1 MYQALYRAYR
11 PRTFSEVVGQQQ
23 VTETL
28 KNEIARGRVGH
39 AYLFTGSRGTGKT
52 TCSKILAKAVNCPNQ
67 KDGEPCG
74 VCDICR
80 GIDDGS
86 VLDVTEIDA
95 ASNNGVDN
103 IRQLREEA
111 SFTPAQTKYRVYIID
126 ETHMLSTGAFN
137 ALLKIMEEPP
147 EHVIFILATTEV
159 HKIPATIL
167 SRCQRFDFRRI
178 RPEVIEGRLQEVC
191 AREGIQLEP
200 DAARR
205 IARLSE
211 GGMRD
216 ALSLLDVCR
225 SYGETVT
232 VQVVD
237 QAAGLAMQDS
247 LFAMGQAV
255 LEHNIP
261 AVLDT
266 IDQLH
271 EASVD
276 FEKMT
281 TQLIGHYRGL
291 MMARALKEP
300 ERFVLGMEEDLDRL
314 RQQAAQY
321 SMEQILTCLT
331 VLQDAL
337 SRMSRTAQTRVELE
351 MALIRLCTPQTAA
364 APSAPAASGAA
375 PSGPAWEGVLA
386 RLEAVERELSRLKA
400 APPSAPAQAQT
411 QPKAEAE
418 PSAKEEP
425 KPAAAAFVEAPQVEL
440 TQVEPFGPWAQV
452 LEELRR
458 TNKALSGALVDAG
471 AYLHR
476 DIVLI
481 DCQDP
486 FFLELIRNNDFAKKS
501 IHDALIQA
509 AGRDYRIGPLRRD
522 KYRPADAAA
531 PDPLEQMI
539 QSASQQGVEVQVE
552 E

>member
-1 MYQALYRAYR
+1 MYQALYRTYR

-111 SFTPAQTKYRVYIID
+111 NFTPAQTKYRVYIID

-178 RPEVIEGRLQEVC
+178 RPEVIQARLQEVC
-191 AREGIQLEP
+191 AREGIALEE

-232 VQVVD
+232 TQVVD

-247 LFAMGQAV
+247 LFAIGQAV
-255 LEHNIP
+255 LERNIP
-261 AVLDT
+261 AVLET

-276 FEKMT
+276 FEKMA

-291 MMARALKEP
+291 MMARALQQP
-300 ERFVLGMEEDLDRL
+300 ERFVLGMEEDLERL
-314 RQQAAQY
+314 RQQARLY
-321 SMEQILTCLT
+321 SMEQILSCLT

-351 MALIRLCTPQTAA
+351 MALIRLCTPDPSGNTPA
-364 APSAPAASGAA
+364 APSASAA
-375 PSGPAWEGVLA
+375 PAGPAWDALCA
-386 RLEAVERELSRLKA
+386 RLEALERKVARLSGGA
-400 APPSAPAQAQT
+400 QPASA
-411 QPKAEAE
+411 QPEE
-418 PSAKEEP
+418 PSAEP
-425 KPAAAAFVEAPQVEL
+425 KAARPASKAAQAAFVEAPAVER

-452 LEELRR
+452 LEELGR
-458 TNKALSGALVDAG
+458 TNKALGGALMGAG

-486 FFLELIRNNDFAKKS
+486 FFLELIRSNEFAKTS
-501 IHDALIQA
+501 IHDAIIHA
-509 AGRDYRIGPLRRD
+509 AGRDYRIGPFQKD
-522 KYRPADAAA
+522 KYRPADASQ

-539 QSASQQGVEVQVE
+539 QAAAQQGVEVEVDH
-552 E
+552 